1 MAIPAQDVQNL
12 FTKKLIAIYK
22 EKNTPTEFLR
32 SFFPAEEAMTKE
44 ISIGVRRGT
53 EYVAVDVRRHSDGNL
68 VTFNKSTEKI
78 FVPPYY
84 HQYLVAN
91 DHRLY
96 DTVISSG
103 SAPAFAQLAAELAED
118 VVTMRQTIERSY
130 EKQCAEVL
138 TTGIVT
144 LANGDNIDF
153 KRKAG
158 SLVDLVSAG
167 GYWTT
172 NSVDPRAAFKA
183 AGEFLRKEGK
193 AAGAVFNA
201 IVGSDV
207 LNVMLNNTTFQG
219 VQDMRRIDLGTILM
233 PQRNA
238 VGASLHGQIS
248 AGSYL
253 FNIWTYEQY
262 YTDSNGVQQEYMD
275 PKKVVV
281 IPEAPMFKLGFGAVP
296 QLIEGGNIPQRGAYL
311 VQEFF
316 DQRRTAHEIHI
327 KSAGIAIPVAVD
339 QIYTFKAIA

>member
-1 MAIPAQDVQNL
+1 MAIPANDVQNL
-12 FTKKLIAIYK
+12 FTKKLIAVYK

-32 SFFPAEEAMTKE
+32 SFFTPEESMTKE
-44 ISIGVRRGT
+44 ISIAVKRGT
-53 EYVAVDVRRHSDGNL
+53 ESVAVDVKRHSDGNL
-68 VTFNKSTEKI
+68 LTFNKSTEKI
-78 FVPPYY
+78 WVPPYY
-84 HQYLVAN
+84 DQYLVAN

-96 DTVISSG
+96 DAVIGSG

-118 VVTMRQTIERSY
+118 LVDLKSTIERAY

-158 SLVDLVSAG
+158 SLVDLGAG
-167 GYWTT
+167 NYWTT
-172 NSVDPRAAFKA
+172 GTVDPRTALKA
-183 AGEFLRKEGK
+183 AGTFLRKEGK
-193 AAGAVFNA
+193 AAGGVFNA

-207 LNVMLNNTTFQG
+207 LNIMLNNDTFKAA
-219 VQDMRRIDLGTILM
+219 QDLRRIDIGTIAM

-238 VGASLHGQIS
+238 VGAALHGQVS

-262 YTDSNGVQQEYMD
+262 YTDSAGVQQEYMD
-275 PKKVVV
+275 PTKVVV
-281 IPEAPMFKLGFGAVP
+281 IPESPNFKLGFGAVP
-296 QLIEGGNIPQRGAYL
+296 QLIENGNIAQKGAYL
-311 VQEFF
+311 VQEFM

-327 KSAGIAIPVAVD
+327 KSAGVAIPVAVD
-339 QIYTFKAIA
+339 QIYTFKAKA

>member
-12 FTKKLIAIYK
+12 FTKKLIAVYK

-32 SFFPAEEAMTKE
+32 SFFPAEESMTKE

-53 EYVAVDVRRHSDGNL
+53 ESVAVDVRRHSDGNL

-103 SAPAFAQLAAELAED
+103 SAPAFAQLTAELAED
-118 VVTMRQTIERSY
+118 VVAMRQTIERSY

-138 TTGIVT
+138 TSGIVT

-158 SLVDLVSAG
+158 SLVDLG
-167 GYWTT
+167 GGNYWTT
-172 NSVDPRAAFKA
+172 SSVDPRAAFKA

-193 AAGAVFNA
+193 AVGAVFNA

-207 LNVMLNNTTFQG
+207 LNVMINNDTFQK
-219 VQDMRRIDLGTILM
+219 VQDLRRVDLGTVAM

-248 AGSYL
+248 AGSYI

-262 YTDSNGVQQEYMD
+262 YTDSNGVQQQYLD

-281 IPEAPMFKLGFGAVP
+281 LPETPMFKLGFGAVP

>member
-1 MAIPAQDVQNL
+1 MAIPVQDVQNL

-22 EKNTPTEFLR
+22 EKTTPTEFLR
-32 SFFPAEEAMTKE
+32 SFFPAEESMTKE

-53 EYVAVDVRRHSDGNL
+53 ESVAIDVKRHSDGNL
-68 VTFNKSTEKI
+68 VTFDKSTEKI
-78 FVPPYY
+78 WVPPMY

-158 SLVDLVSAG
+158 SLVDLGSG
-167 GYWTT
+167 NYWSTT
-172 NSVDPRAAFKA
+172 TVDPRTALQA
-183 AGEFLRKEGK
+183 AGTFLRKEGK
-193 AAGAVFNA
+193 ALGGVFNV
-201 IVGSDV
+201 IVGSEV
-207 LNVMLNNTTFQG
+207 LNVMINNPIFQN
-219 VQDMRRIDLGTILM
+219 VQDMRRIDLGTIAM
-233 PQRNA
+233 PQRNS
-238 VGASLHGQIS
+238 VGAALHGQVS

-262 YTDSNGVQQEYMD
+262 YTDSAGVQQQYID
-275 PKKVVV
+275 PKKVIVL
-281 IPEAPMFKLGFGAVP
+281 PENPMFKLGFAAVP

-316 DQRRTAHEIHI
+316 DQRRTAHEVHI

-339 QIYTFKAIA
+339 QIYTFKALAG